1 MPTLEEKH
9 NNAIEA
15 INQLIALLERCK
27 EYGWVSEFYP
37 IKDAL
42 EDMDYDKA
50 IDLYGQIPMPNMGGF
65 LDLILSDI
73 NGHLVRDNDKDNEL
87 LNKLRDAVSRTIS
100 NLRVYINYE
109 LDKPLVEVPKGY
121 IFL

>member
-27 EYGWVSEFYP
+27 EYGWASEFYP

-50 IDLYGQIPMPNMGGF
+50 IDLYGPIPMPNMGGF

-73 NGHLVRDNDKDNEL
+73 NGHLVRDYDKDNEL

-109 LDKPLVEVPKGY
+109 LDKPLIEVPKGN
-121 IFL
+121 